1 MHQEAFCHVL
11 RAYSEGDFREHTLF
25 INLPS
30 TLFHFEHNK
39 MFCRF
44 CTLYQ
49 CLRYNVWRNFVGSM
63 KPWQEKLRKDAPKL
77 LPCLSV

>member
-30 TLFHFEHNK
+30 TLFQLSTTKGFASSVH
-39 MFCRF
+39 
-44 CTLYQ
+44 CT
-49 CLRYNVWRNFVGSM
+49 N
-63 KPWQEKLRKDAPKL
+63 A
-77 LPCLSV
+77 